1 VLHLVYLPKGFQV
14 LHYIQ
19 QAQNI
24 GAQWMVYETWL
35 WCSILLSSELT
46 KPGEAHHPDWGP
58 LSSGR
63 YTVQLWQSCSCILLN
78 SPIIVFWLRSNI
90 LLSQIEKNVVIA
102 DEKYTPTEHFSLPK
116 QLRTFKIKWHTE
128 KKMVKKIIKILKTY
142 GVPREQISIE
152 KFDPPESKLFIT
164 PQSNQSIVCM
174 RVHIYL
180 IFKQSTF
187 RNSY

>member
-1 VLHLVYLPKGFQV
+1 
-14 LHYIQ
+14 
-19 QAQNI
+19 
-24 GAQWMVYETWL
+24 M
-35 WCSILLSSELT
+35 
-46 KPGEAHHPDWGP
+46 
-58 LSSGR
+58 
-63 YTVQLWQSCSCILLN
+63 
-78 SPIIVFWLRSNI
+78 
-90 LLSQIEKNVVIA
+90 LSQIEKNVVIA

-128 KKMVKKIIKILKTY
+128 KKMVKKIIKILKKIIKILKTY
-142 GVPREQISIE
+142 GVPRDQISIE

-174 RVHIYL
+174 SVHIYL